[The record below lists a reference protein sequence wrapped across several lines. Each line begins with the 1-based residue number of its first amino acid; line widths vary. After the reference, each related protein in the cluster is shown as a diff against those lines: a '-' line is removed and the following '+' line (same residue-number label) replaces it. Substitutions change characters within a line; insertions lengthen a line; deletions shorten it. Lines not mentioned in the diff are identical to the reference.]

1 MNNLYFFTLSLIM
14 CISCSDTDTEHIDD
28 QHNALPS
35 TASSNAIYEEET
47 LVHDTIH
54 EAYLIISGVNQK
66 WPPLNDSRK
75 EIEWTE
81 DSSTKRYSRKYIQLD
96 MLIEGRPVFADT
108 RHEHFFFYFP
118 YNECWM
124 FHNEFPTV
132 DVINQLENIAP
143 LNFSEVIAK
152 KQYNTYGFEYGPKD
166 SWNIE
171 NLIFTKTPWNYSD
184 NESLKSSYNND
195 QNYDKTSMYQI
206 RWMGKDPMP
215 ALKER
220 FTIQNKTKLYEEWV
234 AAYNENLLETA
245 DTTSF
250 IPKPIP
256 IDYKIDESIYDIS
269 LRSYFIDQY
278 KVQKTELITE
288 PISLHKERGS
298 YYYRTTEQGDT
309 LLSLNYSYGQEI
321 PIKTTQDSV
330 FIPWIIGYQEI
341 YQPGLFF
348 YTNYQEF
355 HLMMADKMFEVQERI
370 VIPNANEKYL
380 NTLIYFIYGDTYVQ
394 NTTREFGALCERIYT
409 MPEDPKREI
418 PLETGCWIN
427 ISKKG
432 ISMECDPGGC

>member
-1 MNNLYFFTLSLIM
+1 MNNLYFIILSVTF
-14 CISCSDTDTEHIDD
+14 CISCSSSEKENTDEQSDP
-28 QHNALPS
+28 LPS
-35 TASSNAIYEEET
+35 TASSNAIYEEEN
-47 LVHDTIH
+47 LVHDTID

-108 RHEHFFFYFP
+108 LHEHFFFYFP
-118 YNECWM
+118 YNQCWM

-132 DVINQLENIAP
+132 YVINQLENIAP

-152 KQYNTYGFEYGPKD
+152 KEYHTYGFEYGAED

-171 NLIFTKTPWNYSD
+171 NLIFTRNPWNYS
-184 NESLKSSYNND
+184 NNMGLESGYSND
-195 QNYDKTSMYQI
+195 QNFDRTSMYQI

-220 FTIQNKTKLYEEWV
+220 FTIQSKTKLYEEWV
-234 AAYNENLLETA
+234 AAYNENLLEKA
-245 DTTSF
+245 DSKAF

-269 LRSYFIDQY
+269 LRSYFLDQY

-288 PISLHKERGS
+288 PISLPKEHGS
-298 YYYRTTEQGDT
+298 QFYTTNGQRDT
-309 LLSLNYSYGQEI
+309 LLSSDYSYGHEI
-321 PIKTTQDSV
+321 KIKTTQDSV

-348 YTNYQEF
+348 HTNYQEF
-355 HLMMADKMFEVQERI
+355 DRMMDDKRFEVQEGI
-370 VIPNANEKYL
+370 VTPNANEKYL
-380 NTLIYFIYGDTYVQ
+380 NTLIYFIYGDTYVR
-394 NTTREFGALCERIYT
+394 NTTREIGALCERIYT
-409 MPEDPKREI
+409 MPEDIKREI

-427 ISKKG
+427 ISNKG
-432 ISMECDPGGC
+432 ISMDCDPGGC

>member
-1 MNNLYFFTLSLIM
+1 MNNVLFISLAVTI
-14 CISCSDTDTEHIDD
+14 CISCSSADKENTDEHN
-28 QHNALPS
+28 NASPS

-108 RHEHFFFYFP
+108 LHGHFFFYFP
-118 YNECWM
+118 YNQCWM

-152 KQYNTYGFEYGPKD
+152 KQFNTYGFEYGPKD

-171 NLIFTKTPWNYSD
+171 NLIFTKSPWNYSD
-184 NESLKSSYNND
+184 NQYLKSSYNND

-234 AAYNENLLETA
+234 AAYNVNLLETA

-256 IDYKIDESIYDIS
+256 IDYKIDERANNIS

-298 YYYRTTEQGDT
+298 DYYRTTEQGDT
-309 LLSLNYSYGQEI
+309 LLSLNYSYGQEL
-321 PIKTTQDSV
+321 PIKTTRDSV
-330 FIPWIIGYQEI
+330 IIPWIIGYQEI

-348 YTNYQEF
+348 HTNYQEF
-355 HLMMADKMFEVQERI
+355 DLMMDDKMFEVQEGI

-418 PLETGCWIN
+418 PLETGCWIS

-432 ISMECDPGGC
+432 ISIDCDSGGC